1 MAVKHK
7 VAGMVKKLTGEI
19 IGDGKL
25 AEEDKA
31 QRKKDNSG
39 DANSQND
46 QKPLGPLEHL
56 RNLT

>member
-1 MAVKHK
+1 MTVKDK
-7 VAGMVKKLTGEI
+7 AAGTLKELTGEI

-25 AEEDKA
+25 AEEGKA
-31 QRKKDNSG
+31 QRKDGSD